1 MGSWLVGYSVGWWC
15 EGAQREGTEG
25 RKETSVWGIRRWCQL
40 SPAWLAMF
48 LVIESIAFGTPPP
61 IHLHAPFQGDSTCSL
76 QQAPCLDCDPGHSEP
91 RLWCLCQS
99 TEIFLSE
106 FILNTCFTQ
115 SISHMTLGRV
125 KKIFYCR
132 RLTCKSLLCL
142 YNAYSVLTE
151 WLYLACV
158 MVDARIR
165 MMLLGYHF
173 HVEEFLSESHFQL
186 I

>member
-1 MGSWLVGYSVGWWC
+1 MASGIQCGLMVW
-15 EGAQREGTEG
+15 EGTEG
-25 RKETSVWGIRRWCQL
+25 RDGGQKRGL
-40 SPAWLAMF
+40 SLGNQKVVSAGSCLTCNVFGHWKHSLWHPA
-48 LVIESIAFGTPPP
+48 PP

-76 QQAPCLDCDPGHSEP
+76 QQAPRLDCDPGHSEP
-91 RLWCLCQS
+91 RLWFLCQS

-106 FILNTCFTQ
+106 CILNTCFTQ

-158 MVDARIR
+158 MVEARIR

-173 HVEEFLSESHFQL
+173 HVEGFLSESHFQL